1 MRQEPA
7 MADPLD
13 ITSLKRTAA
22 EVEARRAAEEQ
33 RFRDAEEAKRKAL
46 LEELSTRIEPTPEAI
61 ARGIERVGAMVHAA
75 AERGRTETMI
85 FRFPNALTTDKGRA
99 INNGEADWPRTL
111 TGRPAQ
117 VHGFWKTYLEPKGFR
132 LKAMVVEYPGGMPGD
147 IGFFLAWGDD

>member
-1 MRQEPA
+1 MT
-7 MADPLD
+7 DPLD
-13 ITSLKRTAA
+13 IAA
-22 EVEARRAAEEQ
+22 LRSVAAAMEASRAAEEQ
-33 RFRDAEEAKRKAL
+33 RFREAEEAKRKAL
-46 LEELSTRIEPTPEAI
+46 IEELSTPIEPTPEAI
-61 ARGIERVGAMVHAA
+61 QRGLERVSAMVHAA

-117 VHGFWKTYLEPKGFR
+117 VHGFWKAYLAPKGFR

-147 IGFFLAWGDD
+147 IGLFLDWGDA

>member
-1 MRQEPA
+1 
-7 MADPLD
+7 MANTLD
-13 ITSLKRTAA
+13 ISALKKAAA

-46 LEELSTRIEPTPEAI
+46 LDELSTRIEPTPEAI
-61 ARGIERVGAMVHAA
+61 QRGLDRVGAMVNAA
-75 AERGRTETMI
+75 AERGRTETMV

-99 INNGEADWPRTL
+99 INNAEGDWPRTL

-117 VHGFWKTYLEPKGFR
+117 VYGFWKEHLEPKGFR

-147 IGFFLAWGDD
+147 IGFFLAWGDE

>member
-1 MRQEPA
+1 

-13 ITSLKRTAA
+13 ISALKRTAA

-46 LEELSTRIEPTPEAI
+46 LEELATPIERTPEAI
-61 ARGIERVGAMVHAA
+61 SRGIERVGAMVHAA
-75 AERGRTETMI
+75 AEQGKTETMI

-99 INNGEADWPRTL
+99 INAGESDWPRTL

-117 VHGFWKTYLEPKGFR
+117 VHAFWQTHLAPKGFR
-132 LKAMVVEYPGGMPGD
+132 LRAMIVEYPGGMPGD
-147 IGFFLAWGDD
+147 VGFFLAWGED